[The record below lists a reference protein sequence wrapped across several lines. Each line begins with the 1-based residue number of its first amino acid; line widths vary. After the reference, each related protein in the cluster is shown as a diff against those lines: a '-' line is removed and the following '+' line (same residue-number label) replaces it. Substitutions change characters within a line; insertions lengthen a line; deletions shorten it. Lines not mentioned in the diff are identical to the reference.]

1 MNSMTAKSKKH
12 KQIRR
17 LTLEFYKEIVLA
29 GLALASVY
37 FVLYE
42 YLRPVSESA
51 LLAIEVFELFVACVF
66 LTDFGISY
74 AKSPDKRVF
83 LRKNWYMLIAS
94 IPILSSWAELL
105 RGLRLLG
112 LIRLVRAGEH
122 LAYALHNVKR

>member
-1 MNSMTAKSKKH
+1 MGKSKKH

-17 LTLEFYKEIVLA
+17 LTLACYKEIFLA

-37 FVLYE
+37 FVFYE

-66 LTDFGISY
+66 LTDFCISL
-74 AKSPDKRVF
+74 AKSADKKSY
-83 LRKNWYMLIAS
+83 LRKNWYLLLAS

-112 LIRLVRAGEH
+112 LVRLVRAGEH
-122 LAYALHNVKR
+122 LSYAIHAAKR